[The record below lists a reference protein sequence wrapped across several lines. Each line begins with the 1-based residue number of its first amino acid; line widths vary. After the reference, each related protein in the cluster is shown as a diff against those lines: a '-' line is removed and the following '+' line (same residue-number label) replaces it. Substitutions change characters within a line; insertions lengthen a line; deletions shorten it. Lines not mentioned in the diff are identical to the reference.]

1 MSQRDLAAE
10 LRAARITAPSEL
22 RERVRLIAAADTTPT
37 RRFTWRRALVVA
49 LPVAAAIA
57 ASIVFTRPNN
67 NQERA
72 TQTVQ
77 LAQGAGAVRSAVPN
91 AAHKLGAPSAKTDSH
106 GGFVTGLGVP
116 STPNRVQVYDAY
128 LALRLASATA
138 VSDGVKSALRIAS
151 SLGGYPAS
159 VHATSEAK
167 VASADLV
174 LKIPRAH
181 VQEAIAR
188 LSALGT
194 ITGENVDIQDKTAAL
209 NATDRKI
216 ARLQKQLKELRAQT
230 PSATTS
236 KRIAALESQ
245 IARLQRASA
254 ATKRSAHYATVQ
266 LHLTS
271 AKAIVPHKQG
281 HGPLH
286 GVVVALT
293 WLGIGAVYALAIG
306 TPLAVLALLLW
317 LAARVVRR
325 RREDALLSRS

>member
-1 MSQRDLAAE
+1 MSQRDLTAE
-10 LRAARITAPSEL
+10 LRGARITAPDEL

-57 ASIVFTRPNN
+57 ASIVFTRPSNN
-67 NQERA
+67 HAVA
-72 TQTVQ
+72 TQTVVRGAILQ
-77 LAQGAGAVRSAVPN
+77 HGAAKTLGPIGAPTTDSAGAGGAAKLAVPSAQG
-91 AAHKLGAPSAKTDSH
+91 
-106 GGFVTGLGVP
+106 
-116 STPNRVQVYDAY
+116 RVQTYGAY
-128 LALRLASATA
+128 LALRLQSATA
-138 VSDGVKSALRIAS
+138 VSDGVKTALHIAS
-151 SLGGYPAS
+151 SLGGFPTS

-167 VASADLV
+167 VASAALV

-194 ITGENVDIQDKTAAL
+194 ITSEQVDVQDKQAGL
-209 NATDRKI
+209 NATDRQI
-216 ARLQKQLKELRAQT
+216 ARLQKQLAELRGQT
-230 PSATTS
+230 PTATTAT
-236 KRIAALESQ
+236 RIAALESQ
-245 IARLQRASA
+245 IARLQRNEA
-254 ATKRSAHYATVQ
+254 ATRRTAHYATVQ

-271 AKAIVPHKQG
+271 AKAVVPHKQG

-306 TPLAVLALLLW
+306 TPIAVLALLVW